1 MQPVTTSKMTV
12 ALMNSFPLLLEGMA
26 GFIKD
31 NHENV
36 EIVSQDISMLQVSER
51 LQYQQVDMLIADLSG
66 QNETAFIGCGRL
78 LELCSAQPR
87 LRVLIYTHCK
97 ESDVLSK
104 LAARKNISIIERS
117 HSLGQADYYFERFLS
132 GEQVLSP
139 LIENLLARRPE
150 CDFGRLNKLT
160 RCENDVL
167 LYLFNGLSLGQIAE
181 RKNLSVKTISAHKCN
196 AMRKLHLANDSELFS
211 LRNSFTY
218 L

>member
-1 MQPVTTSKMTV
+1 MQPVTKKTMTI
-12 ALMNSFPLLLEGMA
+12 ALMNSFPLLLEGLA
-26 GFIKD
+26 DFIKE
-31 NHENV
+31 NHADV
-36 EIVSQDISMLQVSER
+36 DIISHDTSMLQVCER
-51 LQYQQVDMLIADLSG
+51 LQYQRADMLITDLCG

-78 LELCSAQPR
+78 LELCSTMPW
-87 LRVLIYTHCK
+87 LRVLVYTHCK

-104 LAARKNISIIERS
+104 LAARKNVSIIES
-117 HSLGQADYYFERFLS
+117 GDSIKQITHCFKMFFS
-132 GEQVLSP
+132 GEQIFSP
-139 LIENLLARRPE
+139 LIDKLLARRPE

-211 LRNSFTY
+211 LRNSFTC